1 MSSSEDVP
9 LPIPD
14 ITVQQHLFTL
24 VSPRSTSAQQS
35 SARDAILAAVKKDK
49 MAPYYSYLF
58 TIPEIAAS
66 PNLLKKD
73 NSLLTEL
80 QEANKADLAAFDEEE
95 KKNEEEEGDMEV
107 AAVKRKRAVYLAQ
120 IGDKEQGLEALKKLS
135 SSPSVGVGSR
145 IDLAMAQI
153 RVGLFYGDAH
163 VTAQSI
169 EQARM

>member
-24 VSPRSTSAQQS
+24 VSPRSSSAQQS
-35 SARDAILAAVKKDK
+35 TARDAILAAVKKDK

-58 TIPEIAAS
+58 TIPQVAS
-66 PNLLKKD
+66 SNLIKKD
-73 NSLLTEL
+73 ASLLNEL
-80 QEANKADLAAFDEEE
+80 TEANKKDLAAFDDEE
-95 KKNEEEEGDMEV
+95 KKNQEEEGDMEV
-107 AAVKRKRAVYLAQ
+107 TAVQRKRAIYLAQ
-120 IGDKEQGLEALKKLS
+120 IGDKDQGLEALKKLS

-163 VTAQSI
+163 VTGQSI